1 MAHEQVSIGGSHK
14 GVHGRAFDL
23 EEMMGIEEVVMV
35 KDKFCKLDKELSGW

>member
-14 GVHGRAFDL
+14 GVHGHAFDL
-23 EEMMGIEEVVMV
+23 EEMMEIEEVVV